1 MCKFVDASAN
11 SKVKILD
18 VFRLN
23 AKDKADVNKFSSCS
37 CTDHISETTLQ
48 DFVIMFSLR
57 LSVRTQPT
65 VLN

>member
-37 CTDHISETTLQ
+37 L
-48 DFVIMFSLR
+48 
-57 LSVRTQPT
+57 
-65 VLN
+65 VLIILVKQHYRILL